1 MSQTFA
7 EVVERVKHLTSAE
20 KEELLELL
28 RKHDIDDPHEGNGVR
43 RHSGTAKGQI
53 SMSDDFDRPLDEFAE
68 YSE

>member
-7 EVVERVKHLTSAE
+7 EVVERVKHLSSAE

-28 RKHDIDDPHEGNGVR
+28 RKHDPHKGNGVR

-53 SMSDDFDRPLDEFAE
+53 SMSDDFDRPLDDFAE